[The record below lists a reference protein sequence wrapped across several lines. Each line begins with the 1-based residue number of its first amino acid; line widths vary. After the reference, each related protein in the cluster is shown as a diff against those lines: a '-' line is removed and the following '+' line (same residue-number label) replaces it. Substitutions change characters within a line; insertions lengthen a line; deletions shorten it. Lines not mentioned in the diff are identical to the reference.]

1 MTPTIALRPATA
13 QDEAFLF
20 DLYAR
25 NRQAELYA
33 WGLDETTLASF
44 LQMQFAAQQGAY
56 TTQFPEADHDLVLV
70 DQEPVGRIYVQRA
83 ADHLLLVDIALLPE
97 MQGQGVGT
105 WLLRALLE
113 EGVAKNVPV
122 RLQVVVTNPAQRLYE
137 RLGFAA
143 LGNDGVYEQMRWEP
157 PE

>member
-20 DLYAR
+20 DLYVC
-25 NRQAELYA
+25 NRQAELHA